1 MFSGF
6 IETQLDGSEIEYTPM
21 EWKDFKLPAEYS
33 FLKYMPPVIDQ
44 GNQPICVPSSLTSW
58 IGWKINSNLR
68 GGQEIDNRFDLL
80 DIYNSRAKYDKEE
93 ILAAEGMSYKAALKY
108 LRNDG
113 IKVEGIGEVK
123 IKYYAIIKS
132 YIHLKSAIFMNGPC
146 FGALPVYNSG
156 LNEFWKQEYGQL
168 EGYHAVSIVGYDE
181 EGLILRN
188 SWGKSYGKN
197 GYWKISY
204 LDSRFFLELWT
215 IIE

>member
-1 MFSGF
+1 
-6 IETQLDGSEIEYTPM
+6 
-21 EWKDFKLPAEYS
+21 
-33 FLKYMPPVIDQ
+33 
-44 GNQPICVPSSLTSW
+44 
-58 IGWKINSNLR
+58 
-68 GGQEIDNRFDLL
+68 
-80 DIYNSRAKYDKEE
+80 
-93 ILAAEGMSYKAALKY
+93 
-108 LRNDG
+108 
-113 IKVEGIGEVK
+113 
-123 IKYYAIIKS
+123 
-132 YIHLKSAIFMNGPC
+132 MNGPC